1 MRFIKI
7 LLPIF
12 CFIYSLFC
20 DIVLLIPYKMQEINI
35 MNKKQITKIILG
47 IISILLSSFLP
58 AFISSVLDTSQLII
72 SIYVTIVLILSFTL
86 VYLLIDKSSTNSE
99 NNIQDRLIVSLQEL
113 AGYDIEF
120 SDKLRIYSMSTSN
133 ILSFFNTNFFG
144 KENIK
149 IEECQ
154 ILMRYTS
161 DDFFNN
167 EKYEHEIQTTINLW
181 KHLVDSNKIMHLTI
195 IGYDNIPDHYSI
207 IIDDSVVLTD
217 VFNFAKLALN
227 GQTMTFCPMFFSKNN
242 NSHIEVIKRYTKQ
255 FDNYFKYYNS
265 HGGILLCDYQNNS
278 L

>member
-1 MRFIKI
+1 
-7 LLPIF
+7 
-12 CFIYSLFC
+12 
-20 DIVLLIPYKMQEINI
+20 MQEINI

-181 KHLVDSNKIMHLTI
+181 K
-195 IGYDNIPDHYSI
+195 
-207 IIDDSVVLTD
+207 
-217 VFNFAKLALN
+217 
-227 GQTMTFCPMFFSKNN
+227 Q
-242 NSHIEVIKRYTKQ
+242 
-255 FDNYFKYYNS
+255 
-265 HGGILLCDYQNNS
+265 
-278 L
+278 